1 MALPFLIPLLLGGAV
16 IGGATAKKRNQSFL
30 QGALQGALLGG
41 LGSVGAGAAGLG
53 APVATG
59 LGAGAGAGAGAAGAA
74 GATAAPA
81 LGFGQVAAQ
90 DAALKAKL
98 ASDAVIASKNA
109 AVLKTGMASNTAA
122 NLAAES
128 AAKKVGAEALANNAT
143 LKYAAADIPGSVIT
157 HNPAM
162 AGTNFNATTSSYIPS
177 NNNTLFTAKDLGVNI
192 NPVTG
197 VDATVNNAFG
207 NFNTTKSM
215 LTANAGNIANPIT
228 EKIALSPNAKILA
241 TAKAKPMETMM
252 FTSALGGMMGGGQ
265 GGGGAVSSGPLT
277 QPGGFGNVPTV
288 EESIGMDSGP
298 RFISKGL
305 FDESKRSMEE
315 EEMALMYQKLSEA
328 GLV

>member
-1 MALPFLIPLLLGGAV
+1 MPPFLIPLLLGGAV
-16 IGGATAKKRNQSFL
+16 IGGATAKKRNQGFL

-41 LGSVGAGAAGLG
+41 LTS
-53 APVATG
+53 TG
-59 LGAGAGAGAGAAGAA
+59 LGAAGVGAGGTA
-74 GATAAPA
+74 ATAAAGKTAASTAASAGGGGA

-143 LKYAAADIPGSVIT
+143 LKYAAADTPGLVIT

-177 NNNTLFTAKDLGVNI
+177 NNNTLFIAKDLGVNI

-228 EKIALSPNAKILA
+228 EKIALSPSAKILA
-241 TAKAKPMETMM
+241 TAKDKPMETMM

-265 GGGGAVSSGPLT
+265 GGGGSVSMAPIT
-277 QPGGFGNVPTV
+277 QPGGFGNVPTI

-298 RFISKGL
+298 RFVSKGL

>member
-1 MALPFLIPLLLGGAV
+1 MALPFLIPLLLGGAA
-16 IGGATAKKRNQSFL
+16 IGGVTAKKRNQSFL
-30 QGALQGALLGG
+30 EGALQGALLGG

-228 EKIALSPNAKILA
+228 EKIALSPGAKILA
-241 TAKAKPMETMM
+241 TAKDKPMETMQ
-252 FTSALGGMMGGGQ
+252 FASALGGGQ
-265 GGGGAVSSGPLT
+265 QQAPTPSMAPVT
-277 QPGGFGNVPTV
+277 QPGGFGDVPTI

-298 RFISKGL
+298 RFVSKGL